1 MGKKD
6 KKDPVSLEDLKI
18 DLVRIKIRI
27 DVLYIL
33 FGITWGIIFFILS
46 KM

>member
-1 MGKKD
+1 MKK
-6 KKDPVSLEDLKI
+6 KRDPISLEDLKI
-18 DLVRIKIRI
+18 ELVRIKIRI

-46 KM
+46 KL